1 MDEQKDMMIEDDIE
15 DDWEPCAV
23 CGDNRAGNKAGFHQD
38 YGIYI
43 CPVCVEFADHIFAMY
58 GETITPEQFGKCLS
72 RIHELFDF

>member
-1 MDEQKDMMIEDDIE
+1 MDEKKDIIER
-15 DDWEPCAV
+15 DWEPCVV
-23 CGDNRAGNKAGFHQD
+23 CGVDVDSIYNGN